1 MRNRGLQREEMP
13 CWADMGVWGWS
24 GKEKDVCMG
33 ERVSGILGCNY
44 RCLGRQI
51 IQDYNFVGI

>member
-1 MRNRGLQREEMP
+1 
-13 CWADMGVWGWS
+13 
-24 GKEKDVCMG
+24 MG

-44 RCLGRQI
+44 GCLGRQI